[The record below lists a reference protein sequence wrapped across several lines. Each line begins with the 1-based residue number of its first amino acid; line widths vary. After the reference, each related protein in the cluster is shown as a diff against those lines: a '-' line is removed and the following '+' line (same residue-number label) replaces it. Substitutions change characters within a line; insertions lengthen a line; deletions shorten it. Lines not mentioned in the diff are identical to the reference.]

1 MCDHRSDQD
10 EFDAESFRGRVQG
23 FIMQSVK
30 DWAIAEDLTQETF
43 FAFWKSS
50 DADTIA
56 GDRQAF
62 LFSIAYNQVKAYW
75 RKKKTIPVSNKILDS
90 YQSPNVEYS
99 REEQLA
105 NIQHLL
111 NLLRE
116 HFTHEDVALMSMKYL
131 DKLTFEQIA
140 VELNCVASTASDRH
154 QRILNQL
161 RVLAKENPP
170 PDFETGSSL

>member
-1 MCDHRSDQD
+1 
-10 EFDAESFRGRVQG
+10 
-23 FIMQSVK
+23 MQSVK
-30 DWAIAEDLTQETF
+30 NWEIAKDLTQETF

-50 DADTIA
+50 EAETIQ
-56 GDRQAF
+56 GDRRTF
-62 LFSIAYNQVKAYW
+62 LFSIACKQVKAYW
-75 RKKKTIPVSNKILDS
+75 RKKKTIPVSNEILDS

-131 DKLTFEQIA
+131 DQMTFEKIA
-140 VELNCVASTASDRH
+140 VELNCVVSTASDRH

-170 PDFETGSSL
+170 PDFETGSPL